1 MTMYSL
7 DLLFSQFWTSP
18 LFCVWFELL
27 LLDLHTGFSKAG
39 KVVWYSHHLKNF
51 PQFVVI
57 HTIIGFR
64 VVSKAEVD
72 VLLINISEK
81 FPLLFLWSNG
91 GWQFDNTKL
100 SLSHHFG
107 FSLNILW
114 YASQISGLCSCTM
127 VELCSCHY
135 SICCLLIISL

>member
-57 HTIIGFR
+57 HTNIGFR

-81 FPLLFLWSNG
+81 FPLLCESTVIEYISFFALFWCNPV
-91 GWQFDNTKL
+91 
-100 SLSHHFG
+100 
-107 FSLNILW
+107 W
-114 YASQISGLCSCTM
+114 YI
-127 VELCSCHY
+127 
-135 SICCLLIISL
+135 